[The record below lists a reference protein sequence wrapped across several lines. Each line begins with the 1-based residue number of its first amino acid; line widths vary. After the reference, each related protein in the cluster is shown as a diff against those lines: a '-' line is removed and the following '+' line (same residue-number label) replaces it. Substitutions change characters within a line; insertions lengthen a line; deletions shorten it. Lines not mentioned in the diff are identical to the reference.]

1 MNKKISQFEVA
12 SKFNSEDIIPI
23 IQGNENKIIHGNN
36 LNTSLSETFATN
48 ERVDNIESDITS
60 IDNKVSSNY
69 TDLST
74 KITEGDQTVTN
85 NVTST
90 INSYYDILNNSII
103 TLENKHDKDL
113 NSTNSTVQDWINEI
127 DNRSTVQQLH
137 DALNRLT
144 IAENTITSLA
154 EVIANGDSSSVTPGY
169 HTQST
174 ATIFPLTGYYK
185 SNDGS
190 PLNTS
195 DTLNQALSKLEN
207 QIEAIGDN
215 SGSLPVIKSNEVTAP
230 SDGSLFTSLKVDKTY
245 LKKSGDT
252 ATGKITFL
260 EGIQAGDTFRQGW
273 DGQGASLYPVGSKW
287 KMEVDDLLVRGEMTV
302 NDLKINEIK
311 AVGGDI
317 LVSLADIECTQV
329 DILSDGYK
337 CYFDNADGT
346 KYNQFR
352 VNDMAICQKFDGKN
366 VKRYWRKVNEVGS
379 NYIVLSKDICEQ
391 TSNSIPEAGDNI
403 LQLGHMYEVGE
414 ESDAS
419 IKAAADARRNAI
431 FITSKGDNAPRI
443 SFYKNIDEFTLAD
456 ADGVV
461 RERVCIGGENT
472 KFIGT
477 LMQTSETGITRIPV
491 YRGTWV
497 QGNTYYY
504 YDQVTHN
511 GCLWICMNPNGTT
524 VEPTDTD
531 DDWQKQVDKGEPGK
545 SSDDVAKWVEIT
557 GERLFLYDTPD
568 YSGVPHPQELG
579 LTANSY
585 GMTNPT
591 YEWKTLDDN
600 EIILSN
606 DKILVLKYYQMPS
619 DSKTLNIRCTVTNND
634 GYQYYDEVQVAKI
647 ANGAEGAD
655 GYYIDLS
662 NYNVTIPYYND
673 GSAKVDLTDAYT
685 LVYAYKGT
693 EQIGI
698 RSISYVTTQG
708 SATAVIEG
716 NKVSLTSL
724 SSELATIRLYIVL
737 EDNTEVYKDWYIN
750 NNSDGAD
757 GYNGQDAQYVYLSGE
772 QYFHYSYSSTG
783 SLVCNPSSITL
794 TADSFNILSPV
805 YTWYWSIAG
814 AYEWN
819 QIANETSKTLV
830 VSPAGVYF
838 NSGAKEITFKCNVE
852 GDGYSYYDFITINKV
867 YDGES
872 EYRATLQNENCSV
885 TANSNGVVN
894 DYSGATSTTR
904 LRYGNNEIT
913 NYTLES
919 SISTGTGTVTVNNT
933 NRTVA
938 CTSISTDVLVA
949 TISFRYNGTIVDK
962 VDFVV
967 TRVKSGAAG
976 ADGARAVSIYCNSLE
991 KPGRPKYENIPTG
1004 GLEWSVD
1011 PVYNENTIT
1020 WVSNGIANTK
1030 GEMQVLPSGN
1040 LWSDPVPI
1048 SGKNGATGTGV
1059 SSVTA
1064 YYTTTSSASSAP
1076 SSSVTGST
1084 ICPSQGA
1091 GIYIW
1096 IRYVTT
1102 YTDDTTSTT
1111 SWVRM
1116 TGDPGASI
1124 TGPQGPSLN
1133 FRGEYSSSKTYGW
1146 YSSTNSR
1153 DIVYYN
1159 NTYYAVKS
1167 EDTSTSTT
1175 PTNTTY
1181 WVPFTSFENVAT
1193 GLLFA
1198 EAATIAGWTF
1208 DNYMIRSNTGT
1219 VALKGSDTGTGSHLV
1234 MSIGDSN
1241 NPGWANNAI
1250 SDNSQIR
1257 IYDSGTIML
1266 GIKQYDSSGNVNN
1279 SYLCGITG
1287 RNDWAEPNSNGY
1299 TRFWAG
1305 GTRNSNDTPFIVTHN
1320 GFLKASNALIT
1331 GQITADSMTVSD
1343 INGWKAPGVVSACHV
1358 GGTTQ
1363 LLFSV
1368 GGEQVTYSSG
1378 AGTNTITFAHTLNHQ
1393 KFTAFI
1399 IPRDQSPSNSATAS
1413 FKGWGEI
1420 SSRSNTNFTMK
1431 FYDSEGKLHAAG
1443 GSDTQFDLILISWT

>member
-1 MNKKISQFEVA
+1 MNKKISQFEVT
-12 SKFNSEDIIPI
+12 SKFNAEDIIPI
-23 IQGNENKIIHGNN
+23 VQEDTNKIIHGGD

-48 ERVDNIESDITS
+48 ERVDSVESDITS
-60 IDNKVSSNY
+60 IDNKISSNY

-85 NVTST
+85 NLTST
-90 INSYYDILNNSII
+90 VNSYYDILNNSII
-103 TLENKHDKDL
+103 TLEKKHDNDL
-113 NSTNSTVQDWINEI
+113 NQTNTAVQDWIDEI
-127 DNRSTVQQLH
+127 GNRSTVQQLH

-190 PLNTS
+190 PLNTN

-230 SDGSLFTSLKVDKTY
+230 SDSSLFTSLKVDKTY

-260 EGIQAGDTFRQGW
+260 EGIQVGDTFRQGW

-337 CYFDNADGT
+337 CYFDDADGT

-391 TSNSIPEAGDNI
+391 TSNSVPEAGDNI
-403 LQLGHMYEVGE
+403 LQLGHMYEAGE

-600 EIILSN
+600 ETILSN

-724 SSELATIRLYIVL
+724 NSELATIRLYIVL

-783 SLVCNPSSITL
+783 ALVCNPSSITL

-838 NSGAKEITFKCNVE
+838 NGGAKEITFKCNVE

-885 TANSNGVVN
+885 TADSNGTVSS
-894 DYSGATSTTR
+894 YSGATSTTR

-913 NYTLES
+913 NYTLEAS
-919 SISTGTGTVTVNNT
+919 VTVGTGTVTVNNT

-938 CTSISTDVLVA
+938 CTNISTDTNVLVA
-949 TISFRYNGTIVDK
+949 TISFRYNDTIVDK

-967 TRVKSGAAG
+967 TKVKSGAAG
-976 ADGARAVSIYCNSLE
+976 ADGARAVSIYRNALE
-991 KPGRPKYENIPTG
+991 KPDRPTYGSIPTAG
-1004 GLEWSVD
+1004 SNWSVD
-1011 PVYNENTIT
+1011 PNYNENTIT
-1020 WVSNGIANTK
+1020 WVSNGTANADGSMKT
-1030 GEMQVLPSGN
+1030 LPSGYY
-1040 LWSDPVPI
+1040 WSDPVPI
-1048 SGKNGATGTGV
+1048 SGRNGNPGTGV

-1084 ICPSQGA
+1084 TCPSQGT

-1102 YTDDTTSTT
+1102 YTDNTTSTT

-1153 DIVYYN
+1153 DVVYYVSN
-1159 NTYYAVKS
+1159 NVGGYYMVKNI
-1167 EDTSTSTT
+1167 DDDVYNKT
-1175 PTNTTY
+1175 PTNTKY

-1198 EAATIAGWTF
+1198 KEATIANWTF
-1208 DNYMIRSNTGT
+1208 SNNYIKSTNGHIAFCANEADGNAAPSVQYPFLAAGNSTNGKGWDSANNIINRNARIRLYSTGIIRVGESSNSAGISGTGT
-1219 VALKGSDTGTGSHLV
+1219 SD
-1234 MSIGDSN
+1234 
-1241 NPGWANNAI
+1241 
-1250 SDNSQIR
+1250 SDI
-1257 IYDSGTIML
+1257 
-1266 GIKQYDSSGNVNN
+1266 
-1279 SYLCGITG
+1279 
-1287 RNDWAEPNSNGY
+1287 
-1299 TRFWAG
+1299 RFWAG
-1305 GTRNSNDTPFIVTHN
+1305 NDDRNAAPFRVNQGGGLVATS
-1320 GFLKASNALIT
+1320 ATIT

-1368 GGEQVTYSSG
+1368 GGEQVNYSSG
-1378 AGTNTITFAHTLNHQ
+1378 AGKNTITFTHTLGHQ

-1399 IPRDQSPSNSATAS
+1399 IPRDLNPSSSTTSS
-1413 FKGWGEI
+1413 FRGWGEI

-1431 FYDSEGKLHAAG
+1431 FYDSEGTLHAAG
-1443 GSDTQFDLILISWT
+1443 GSDTQFDLILISWE